1 MRLLKYN
8 ESQIKELKRNKYVK
22 SVTSKN
28 INFTLECK
36 LEIIKLSNKW
46 IFYKEI
52 FRKLW
57 FPEYVINSEIPRNL
71 VNRLKNN
78 LKKWK
83 IEDKRWRPKVEKI
96 DYDNMTLEQEN
107 EYLRAKVAY
116 LEEINSYINSWPTE
130 NNKVWKDI

>member
-1 MRLLKYN
+1 MVLIKYS
-8 ESQIKELKRNKYVK
+8 EIQIEELKKNKYVK
-22 SVTSKN
+22 SVTNKN

-36 LEIIKLSNKW
+36 LEVIKLSKKW

-57 FPEYVINSEIPRNL
+57 FPEYVINSEIPRNIL
-71 VNRLKNN
+71 NRLKNN

-83 IEDKRWRPKVEKI
+83 IEEKKWKVKKAKI
-96 DYDNMTLEQEN
+96 DFDNMTKDEEL

-116 LEEINSYINSWPTE
+116 LEEINSYINSWLP
-130 NNKVWKDI
+130 